1 MRWLLLISTFFCL
14 STLFAVDEKA
24 LGLTVD
30 LKDPTLVDGVLST
43 ESGGVIQGLDVRV
56 QAQKLIY
63 TKKTDVCTIYAEGD
77 LILEFG
83 GYYFIGEAIEYDFN
97 THEGLLYNARTS
109 MEPWYFGGEVIELHA
124 DSSFT
129 LHNGFVTTSES
140 RDVDWAITAESAHLS
155 DRRFL
160 SMRDVSF
167 KIQSFTALWIP
178 SLKTDLDV
186 IFDSPIRY
194 SFRWGSHQGARAS
207 MVYEIFSWDR
217 FKVFARLDYRIKRGF
232 GGGLET
238 YYRSNDGKEI
248 FNTINYVAKDNSL
261 SNYHEKTRFRFQG
274 LYHNIVW
281 DDRVTIDLSWDKL
294 SDIDMATDYNDR
306 GLELDTAGR
315 TQLVIRKQEDNRI
328 ERLITYV
335 RVNPFQSVEQE
346 LPTVEVAFRPQT
358 LGNTGIISTSLART
372 SFLDYAYSNDVRHAH
387 NYTYNCNCKNP
398 TEVQP
403 ARNYSS
409 SRIEYAQGFYRPIPL
424 HYFTLTPQTD
434 LFGIYYGNSP
444 QSRARFLAIARAGL
458 DGKMGFSKDFGFCR
472 HVIEPYFSFNYF
484 TSPTVSPSDHYIFD
498 IEDGFFQAN
507 QLRLGVTNQIFA
519 RNRYEY
525 LSRPLFID
533 LYTYAFFDTPTIGST
548 FPKGYLSASTLASPT
563 MRLSLQ
569 TAWDFQHGQLDY
581 FNFRTEWTVAENLA
595 IRGEYRHRSA
605 YFWRKADPTNF
616 ILDSYRSQ
624 QELLHSAVSDRRD
637 TMLASL
643 FYQLTPNWA
652 FLFELR
658 HGWNRKKEPSY
669 TEFETD
675 FLLRLPSAWNF
686 KLSYQHKE
694 DDDRIAVYFTIGLH
708 KPNMAKCNS
717 LLPCLEL

>member
-1 MRWLLLISTFFCL
+1 MRWFLLISTFFCL
-14 STLFAVDEKA
+14 TLSGVEEEP

-43 ESGGVIQGLDVRV
+43 ECGGVIQGLDVRI
-56 QAQKLIY
+56 QAQKLVY
-63 TKKTDVCTIYAEGD
+63 TKKTDVCTIYAEGE

-83 GYYFIGEAIEYDFN
+83 GYYFIGEALEYDFN
-97 THEGLLYNARTS
+97 THEGVIYNARTS

-140 RDVDWAITAESAHLS
+140 RDVDWAITAETAHLS

-167 KIQSFTALWIP
+167 KIQSFSVLWLP

-194 SFRWGSHQGARAS
+194 SFKWGSHQGARAS
-207 MVYEIFSWDR
+207 MVYEVFSWDR
-217 FKVFARLDYRIKRGF
+217 FKVFARLDYRVKRGF

-238 YYRSNDGKEI
+238 YYRSEDGKEI
-248 FNTINYVAKDNSL
+248 FNTINYVANDNSL
-261 SNYHEKTRFRFQG
+261 SNPHEKVRFRFQG
-274 LYHNIVW
+274 LYHNLVW
-281 DDRVTIDLSWDKL
+281 NDRVTVDLTWDKL

-315 TQLVIRKQEDNRI
+315 TQLVVRKQEDNRI

-358 LGNTGIISTSLART
+358 IGDTGIISTTLART
-372 SFLDYAYSNDVRHAH
+372 SFLDFAYANDVRH
-387 NYTYNCNCKNP
+387 
-398 TEVQP
+398 V
-403 ARNYSS
+403 RDYSS
-409 SRIEYAQGFYRPIPL
+409 SRLEYAQGFYRPLPFR
-424 HYFTLTPQTD
+424 YFTLTPQTD

-444 QSRARFLAIARAGL
+444 QNKARFLGVARAGL
-458 DGKMGFSKDFGFCR
+458 DGKMGFSRNFDSCR
-472 HVIEPYFSFNYF
+472 HVIEPYFRFEYF
-484 TSPTVSPSDHYIFD
+484 TSPTVSPSQHYIFD

-507 QLRLGVTNQIFA
+507 QLRLGVTNQIFSK
-519 RNRYEY
+519 NDFDY
-525 LSRPLFID
+525 LSRPLFVD
-533 LYTYAFFDTPTIGST
+533 LYTYGFFDIPTIGST
-548 FPKGYLSASTLASPT
+548 FPKGYLTLSTLATPT
-563 MRLSLQ
+563 VRLTLQ
-569 TAWDFQHGQLDY
+569 SAWDFQHDQLDF

-605 YFWRKADPTNF
+605 YYWRKADPTNF
-616 ILDSYRSQ
+616 ILDAYRSQ
-624 QELLHSAVSDRRD
+624 RELLHSSVSDRRD
-637 TMLASL
+637 TILTSL
-643 FYQLTPNWA
+643 FYQFNPNWA
-652 FLFELR
+652 LLFELR
-658 HGWNRKKEPSY
+658 HGWNRKHEPSY
-669 TEFETD
+669 TEFQTD

-686 KLSYQHKE
+686 KISYQHKE
-694 DDDRIAVYFTIGLH
+694 DDDRIAVYFNIGLH
-708 KPNMAKCNS
+708 KPNLAKCSS